1 MRLITRRNLLLFLCS
16 IIIIACMVG
25 VSRIGTIHGNV
36 LTYGSFVLPIV
47 SLQGIISALSAL
59 FCILMVLIDYK
70 NGSKLA
76 FGLTGIS
83 IVSTIIPIFIKH
95 TLSPL
100 PGLATS
106 LVSLLSIYVIYS
118 FYKKSTINSLTDFI
132 TGLPNRRYYVKYV
145 NQQLEAK
152 NNFLLACI
160 EIEDFKNINDVYG
173 IQAGDY
179 ILKEVA
185 PKLKSMMGKDEM
197 LFKITGG
204 IFAMILDENNYAEEK
219 LKLVIR
225 SEVMTLPPKH
235 GEDTSIKK
243 TCNVSLAAGVVNINQ
258 DYDKERNASGILRY
272 SEIALAEA
280 RKSSEQKICFYDDSL
295 LDSDFEQ
302 KEAEFLIKDAM
313 AHNWFYLVYQPQY
326 ITEGKKLRGFET
338 LIRCR
343 KPDGSIVSPA
353 MFIPAAEK
361 TNLIT
366 EIDDYVLRRAMTE
379 MKPVLEASGNNFVVS
394 INVSAK
400 NIATENFAQK
410 INQMVEEIQ
419 FPAENLEIEITEY
432 SFAESMENTIDNI
445 LTLRTL
451 GVQIALDDFGTGY
464 TSIAQLMKL
473 PVNLLKIDKSLID
486 EIENDPVMSDM
497 VDSIIYMGH
506 IMDCEVISEG
516 VENEN
521 QLEILKEHKCDFI
534 QGFVWGKPLP
544 YEEAKALVK

>member
-1 MRLITRRNLLLFLCS
+1 MKFFTRKNMMLAIWTLIAIVSMYS
-16 IIIIACMVG
+16 ISNIPKLG
-25 VSRIGTIHGNV
+25 PV
-36 LTYGSFVLPIV
+36 LNFGSFVLPVV
-47 SLQGIISALSAL
+47 SAQGIIAAILSL
-59 FCILMVLIDYK
+59 CCILLVFFDYK
-70 NGSKLA
+70 LGSRIA
-76 FGLTGIS
+76 FILMGF
-83 IVSTIIPIFIKH
+83 STVTACIPIFMIH
-95 TLSPL
+95 NLAPL
-100 PGLATS
+100 PGVITM
-106 LVSLLSIYVIYS
+106 LVSLITVIIISS
-118 FYKKSTINSLTDFI
+118 FYKKSTISSLTDYI

-145 NQQLEAK
+145 NEKLEAK
-152 NNFLLACI
+152 DSFYVAYI
-160 EIEDFKNINDVYG
+160 EIEDFKTINDVYG
-173 IQAGDY
+173 IKASDY
-179 ILKEVA
+179 ILKETA
-185 PKLKSMMGKDEM
+185 PKLKGIISKNEM

-204 IFAMILDENNYAEEK
+204 LFAMVLEEDSFPEEK
-219 LKLVIR
+219 LRLTIR
-225 SEVMTLPPKH
+225 SEVMMIPSNY
-235 GEDTSIKK
+235 GEDPSVKK
-243 TCNVSLAAGVVNINQ
+243 SCTVSLAAGVVHINKE
-258 DYDKERNASGILRY
+258 YKKERNAASILRDA
-272 SEIALAEA
+272 EIALAKA
-280 RKSSEQKICFYDDSL
+280 RKSPMQKIVLYDESL
-295 LDSDFEQ
+295 LTPDIEQ
-302 KEAEFLIKDAM
+302 QKAEYLIKDAM
-313 AHNWFYLVYQPQY
+313 EHDWFFLVYQPQY

-353 MFIPAAEK
+353 TFIPAAEK

-379 MKPVLEASGNNFVVS
+379 MKPVLEASGKNFIVS

-410 INQMVEEIQ
+410 INQLIEEIQ

-432 SFAESMENTIDNI
+432 SFAESRDTTIDNI

-486 EIENDPVMSDM
+486 ELESDPVMSDM

-544 YEEAKALVK
+544 YEEAKALLN

>member
-1 MRLITRRNLLLFLCS
+1 MRLITRRNLLLLLCS
-16 IIIIACMVG
+16 IISIACMIG
-25 VSRIGTIHGNV
+25 ISRIGTIRGNV

-47 SLQGIISALSAL
+47 ALQGIIAALNAL
-59 FCILMVLIDYK
+59 CLILMVLIDYK

-83 IVSTIIPIFIKH
+83 LVSTIIPIFVKH

-132 TGLPNRRYYVKYV
+132 TGLPNRRYYVRYV
-145 NQQLEAK
+145 NQQLEVK
-152 NNFLLACI
+152 HPFYLAVI

-185 PKLKSMMGKDEM
+185 PKLKGVLGKDEI

-204 IFAMILDENNYAEEK
+204 IFAMILGENSFPEEK
-219 LKLVIR
+219 LRLVIR
-225 SEVMTLPPKH
+225 SEIMMLPPKH
-235 GEDTSIKK
+235 GEDPSIKK
-243 TCNVSLAAGVVNINQ
+243 TCNVSLAAGVVHIDQN
-258 DYDKERNASGILRY
+258 YDKEKNSSSILRY
-272 SEIALAEA
+272 GEIALAEA
-280 RKSSEQKICFYDDSL
+280 RKSPLQKIVLYDDSL
-295 LDSDFEQ
+295 MDTDYEQ

-313 AHNWFYLVYQPQY
+313 AHDWFFLVYQPQY
-326 ITEGKKLRGFET
+326 FTEGKKLRGFET
-338 LIRCR
+338 LIRCK

-353 MFIPAAEK
+353 MFIPAAER

-366 EIDDYVLRRAMTE
+366 EIDDYVLHRAMTE
-379 MKPVLEASGNNFVVS
+379 MKPVLEASSQKFVVS

-400 NIATENFAQK
+400 NMATENFAQK
-410 INQMVEEIQ
+410 IKQMIDETN

-506 IMDCEVISEG
+506 IMDCEVLSEG
-516 VENEN
+516 VESES

-544 YEEAKALVK
+544 FEEAKALCK

>member
-1 MRLITRRNLLLFLCS
+1 MKLINRRNLLLILCS
-16 IIIIACMVG
+16 IFSITCMIG
-25 VSRIGTIHGNV
+25 VSRMGSLRGDV
-36 LTYGSFVLPIV
+36 LTYGSFVLPV
-47 SLQGIISALSAL
+47 NSLQGIISALNSL
-59 FCILMVLIDYK
+59 CCVLMVMIDYK

-76 FGLTGIS
+76 FSLTGFS
-83 IVSTIIPIFIKH
+83 IVSTLIPIFLRH
-95 TLSPL
+95 NLSPL
-100 PGLATS
+100 PGLVTT

-118 FYKKSTINSLTDFI
+118 FYKKSTVNSFTDYI
-132 TGLPNRRYYVKYV
+132 TGLSNRRYYVKYV
-145 NQQLEAK
+145 NKQLEVK
-152 NNFLLACI
+152 RSFYLAVI
-160 EIEDFKNINDVYG
+160 EVEDFKNINDVYG

-185 PKLKSMMGKDEM
+185 PKLKAMLGKDEI

-204 IFAMILDENNYAEEK
+204 IFAMILGENSFPEEK
-219 LKLVIR
+219 LRLVIR
-225 SEVMTLPPKH
+225 SEIMMLPPKH
-235 GEDTSIKK
+235 GEDPSIKK
-243 TCNVSLAAGVVNINQ
+243 TCNVSLAAGLVHIDQ
-258 DYDKERNASGILRY
+258 SYDKEKNSSSILHY
-272 SEIALAEA
+272 GEIALAEA
-280 RKSSEQKICFYDDSL
+280 RKSPMQKIVLYDDSL
-295 LDSDFEQ
+295 LDTDLEQ
-302 KEAEFLIKDAM
+302 KAAEFLIKDAM
-313 AHNWFYLVYQPQY
+313 NHDWFFLVYQPQY

-343 KPDGSIVSPA
+343 KPDGSIVSPVK
-353 MFIPAAEK
+353 FIPAAEK

-379 MKPVLEASGNNFVVS
+379 MKPVLEASSEKFVVS

-400 NIATENFAQK
+400 NIARENFAQK
-410 INQMVEEIQ
+410 IKQMIDETQ

-432 SFAESMENTIDNI
+432 SFAESMENTLDNT

-486 EIENDPVMSDM
+486 ELENDPVMSDM

-516 VENEN
+516 VENES
-521 QLEILKEHKCDFI
+521 QLEILKDHKCDFI

-544 YEEAKALVK
+544 FEEAKRLCK

>member
-1 MRLITRRNLLLFLCS
+1 MKLINRRNLMLVLLTIIS
-16 IIIIACMVG
+16 ITCMIG
-25 VSRIGTIHGNV
+25 ISRIGSIKGNV

-47 SLQGIISALSAL
+47 SLQGIIAALNSL
-59 FCILMVLIDYK
+59 CCILMVMIDYK
-70 NGSKLA
+70 NGSKIA

-83 IVSTIIPIFIKH
+83 IVSTVIPIFIKH

-100 PGLATS
+100 PGVATT
-106 LVSLLSIYVIYS
+106 LVSLLSIYIIYS

-132 TGLPNRRYYVKYV
+132 TGLPNRRYYVRYV
-145 NQQLEAK
+145 NQQLEVK
-152 NNFLLACI
+152 HPFYLAVI

-173 IQAGDY
+173 IQAGDF

-185 PKLKSMMGKDEM
+185 PKLKGVLGKDEM

-204 IFAMILDENNYAEEK
+204 IFAMILEENSFPEEK

-225 SEVMTLPPKH
+225 SEVMMLPPKH
-235 GEDTSIKK
+235 GEDPSIKK
-243 TCNVSLAAGVVNINQ
+243 TCNVSLAAGVVHIDQN
-258 DYDKERNASGILRY
+258 YEKEKNSSSILRY
-272 SEIALAEA
+272 GEIALAEA
-280 RKSSEQKICFYDDSL
+280 RKSTMQKIVLYDDSL

-313 AHNWFYLVYQPQY
+313 AHDWFFLVYQPQY

-379 MKPVLEASGNNFVVS
+379 MKPVLEASGNSFVVS

-410 INQMVEEIQ
+410 INQLIEEIQ

-432 SFAESMENTIDNI
+432 SFAESREITIDNI

-473 PVNLLKIDKSLID
+473 PVSLLKIDKSLID
-486 EIENDPVMSDM
+486 EPENDPVMSDM

-521 QLEILKEHKCDFI
+521 QLEILKDHKCDFI

-544 YEEAKALVK
+544 YETAVELCK

>member
-1 MRLITRRNLLLFLCS
+1 MRLITRRNLLLLLCS
-16 IIIIACMVG
+16 IIIIACMIG
-25 VSRIGTIHGNV
+25 ISRIGTIRGNV
-36 LTYGSFVLPIV
+36 LTYGSFVLPII
-47 SLQGIISALSAL
+47 SLQGIIAALSAL
-59 FCILMVLIDYK
+59 FSILMVLIDYK

-106 LVSLLSIYVIYS
+106 IVSLLSIYVIYS

-132 TGLPNRRYYVKYV
+132 TGLPNRRYYVRYV
-145 NQQLEAK
+145 NQQLEIK
-152 NNFLLACI
+152 QPFYLAVI
-160 EIEDFKNINDVYG
+160 EIEDFKNINDIYG
-173 IQAGDY
+173 IQAGDF

-185 PKLKSMMGKDEM
+185 PKLKGVLGKDEI

-204 IFAMILDENNYAEEK
+204 VFAMILGENSFPEEK
-219 LKLVIR
+219 LRLVIR
-225 SEVMTLPPKH
+225 SEVMMLPPKH
-235 GEDTSIKK
+235 GEDPSIKK
-243 TCNVSLAAGVVNINQ
+243 TCNVSLAAGVVHIDQNYN
-258 DYDKERNASGILRY
+258 KEKNSSSILRY
-272 SEIALAEA
+272 GEIALAKA
-280 RKSSEQKICFYDDSL
+280 RKSPLQKIVLYEDSL
-295 LDSDFEQ
+295 MDTDFEQ

-313 AHNWFYLVYQPQY
+313 AHDWFFLVYQPQY

-353 MFIPAAEK
+353 MFIPAAER

-366 EIDDYVLRRAMTE
+366 EIDDYVLHRAMTE
-379 MKPVLEASGNNFVVS
+379 MKPVLEASSQKVVVS

-410 INQMVEEIQ
+410 IKQMIDETN

-432 SFAESMENTIDNI
+432 SFAESRDITIDNI

-506 IMDCEVISEG
+506 IMQCEVISEG
-516 VENEN
+516 VETES

-544 YEEAKALVK
+544 FEEAKALCK

>member
-1 MRLITRRNLLLFLCS
+1 MRLITRRNLLLLLCS
-16 IIIIACMVG
+16 IIIIACMIG
-25 VSRIGTIHGNV
+25 ISRIGTIRGNV
-36 LTYGSFVLPIV
+36 LTYGSFVLPII
-47 SLQGIISALSAL
+47 SLQGIIAALSAL
-59 FCILMVLIDYK
+59 FSILMVLIDYK

-106 LVSLLSIYVIYS
+106 IVSLLSIYVIYS

-132 TGLPNRRYYVKYV
+132 TGLPNRRYYVRYV
-145 NQQLEAK
+145 NQQLEIK
-152 NNFLLACI
+152 QPFYLAVI
-160 EIEDFKNINDVYG
+160 EIEDFKNINDIYG
-173 IQAGDY
+173 IQAGDF

-185 PKLKSMMGKDEM
+185 PKLKGVLGKDEI

-204 IFAMILDENNYAEEK
+204 VFAMILGENSFPEEK

-225 SEVMTLPPKH
+225 SEVMMLPPKH
-235 GEDTSIKK
+235 GEDPSIKK
-243 TCNVSLAAGVVNINQ
+243 TCNVSLAAGVVHIDQN
-258 DYDKERNASGILRY
+258 YDKEKNSSSILRY
-272 SEIALAEA
+272 GEIALAEA
-280 RKSSEQKICFYDDSL
+280 RKSPLQKIVLYDDSL
-295 LDSDFEQ
+295 MDTDYEQ

-313 AHNWFYLVYQPQY
+313 AHDWFFLVYQPQY

-353 MFIPAAEK
+353 MFIPAAER

-366 EIDDYVLRRAMTE
+366 EIDDYVLHRAMTE
-379 MKPVLEASGNNFVVS
+379 MKPVLEASSQKVVVS

-410 INQMVEEIQ
+410 IKQMIDETN

-432 SFAESMENTIDNI
+432 SFAESRDITIDNI

-506 IMDCEVISEG
+506 IMQCEVISEG
-516 VENEN
+516 VETES

-544 YEEAKALVK
+544 FEEAKALCK

>member
-1 MRLITRRNLLLFLCS
+1 MKYFNRKNLLMAFLTIYGLACIIGVTRLARISGHIIRYGNFVFPVSS
-16 IIIIACMVG
+16 I
-25 VSRIGTIHGNV
+25 
-36 LTYGSFVLPIV
+36 
-47 SLQGIISALSAL
+47 QGIIATLNSL
-59 FCILMVLIDYK
+59 CCVILVFIDFK
-70 NGSKLA
+70 KGSKLA
-76 FGLTGIS
+76 FGVMALS
-83 IVSTIIPIFIKH
+83 ILAALNPIIASH
-95 TLSPL
+95 NLAPL
-100 PGLATS
+100 PSVVTS
-106 LVSLLSIYVIYS
+106 LVSFITVLIIYS

-179 ILKEVA
+179 ILKEIA
-185 PKLKSMMGKDEM
+185 PKLKSLMGKDEM

-235 GEDTSIKK
+235 GEDPSIKK
-243 TCNVSLAAGVVNINQ
+243 TCNVSLAAGVVHINQ

-272 SEIALAEA
+272 GEIALGEA
-280 RKSSEQKICFYDDSL
+280 RKASEQKICFYDDSL

-313 AHNWFYLVYQPQY
+313 AHDWFFLVYQPQY

-343 KPDGSIVSPA
+343 KPDGS
-353 MFIPAAEK
+353 
-361 TNLIT
+361 
-366 EIDDYVLRRAMTE
+366 VLRRAMTE
-379 MKPVLEASGNNFVVS
+379 MKPVLEASGNSFVVS

-410 INQMVEEIQ
+410 INQLIEEIQ

-432 SFAESMENTIDNI
+432 SFAESREITIDNI

-473 PVNLLKIDKSLID
+473 PVSLLKIDKSLID
-486 EIENDPVMSDM
+486 ELENDPVMSDM

-521 QLEILKEHKCDFI
+521 QLEILKDHKCDFI

-544 YEEAKALVK
+544 YEEAKALLN